1 MIILGETF
9 LAAANFDE
17 QVKRATHGRLDTRD
31 LLIGLTVALA
41 VGAGLVLW
49 IYFRSRMKSNNQD
62 RERLAQIT
70 RGQSSSQGGGKSGGK
85 SGGEKKSTTTI
96 TEDGRHRRR
105 KRRRRRDHRQRNPSL
120 SETGG
125 LPPPRPDDQLPKY

>member
-9 LAAANFDE
+9 LAAVNFDE

-31 LLIGLTVALA
+31 LLIGLTVAFA

-49 IYFRSRMKSNNQD
+49 IYFRSRMKSNDED

-70 RGQSSSQGGGKSGGK
+70 RGQSSSQGGSK

>member
-9 LAAANFDE
+9 LAAANFDD

-49 IYFRSRMKSNNQD
+49 IYFRSRMKSNDQD

-70 RGQSSSQGGGKSGGK
+70 RGRTSSQGGGK

>member
-1 MIILGETF
+1 MKFMGKTF
-9 LAAANFDE
+9 LAAASFDE
-17 QVKRATHGRLDTRD
+17 QVKRATQGRLDTRD
-31 LLIGLTVALA
+31 LLIGLTVAFA

-49 IYFRSRMKSNNQD
+49 IYFRSRMKSNDQD
-62 RERLAQIT
+62 RERLSQMT
-70 RGQSSSQGGGKSGGK
+70 RGQTSGQSSSQGGGK

>member
-1 MIILGETF
+1 MKSLAQTF
-9 LAAANFDE
+9 LAAASFDE
-17 QVKRATHGRLDTRD
+17 QVKRATQGHLDTRD
-31 LLIGLTVALA
+31 LLIGLTIAFA

-49 IYFRSRMKSNNQD
+49 IYFRSRMKSNDQD
-62 RERLAQIT
+62 RERLSQIT
-70 RGQSSSQGGGKSGGK
+70 RGQSSSQGAGK

-96 TEDGRHRRR
+96 KEDGRHRRR

>member
-9 LAAANFDE
+9 LAAANFDD

-31 LLIGLTVALA
+31 LLIGLTVAFA

-49 IYFRSRMKSNNQD
+49 IYFRSRMKSNDQD
-62 RERLAQIT
+62 RERLSQIT
-70 RGQSSSQGGGKSGGK
+70 RGQSSSQGGSK

-96 TEDGRHRRR
+96 TKDGRHRRR